1 MRKKPKTKKQIAD
14 GALFAAAMRDA
25 KKRKRQGISDSVVK
39 KFAAPLQLRGKNA
52 PVHASERG
60 RPVKPKQSEAAAR
73 EFRLRNV
80 KL

>member
-1 MRKKPKTKKQIAD
+1 MKRRPKPRKGDKIQ

-25 KKRKRQGISDSVVK
+25 KKRKRRGISDDVVK

-60 RPVKPKQSEAAAR
+60 KVKPKQSEAAAR